1 MENCS
6 IYSHHIWHKEIITTI
21 LDIVTEERVAITGDS
36 NSWEKIEIFSKKD
49 LLKSQNKMTLTCR
62 VREFPSYQ
70 LGDPVDE
77 ITTNLN
83 GLRNYFGA
91 IQGGDPQLLQKI
103 IYKISSINMEISVVA
118 DNGFNED
125 FEAIVLAIT
134 EETEGFIF
142 SKNNS
147 IFDAPDSDSGLF
159 NENADV
165 ILCTSGYSD
174 VKDLEVL
181 IAPHYYAEMKNK
193 K

>member
-6 IYSHHIWHKEIITTI
+6 IYSHHIWHKEILNTI
-21 LDIVTEERVAITGDS
+21 LAIVAEERVTITGEI
-36 NSWEKIEIFSKKD
+36 NSWEKIQIFGKKKSM
-49 LLKSQNKMTLTCR
+49 KSQNKMTITCR
-62 VREFPSYQ
+62 VRDFPSYQ
-70 LGDPVDE
+70 LGDPIDE

-91 IQGGDPQLLQKI
+91 IQGCDALLLQKLI
-103 IYKISSINMEISVVA
+103 FKISSINMEISVIA
-118 DNGFNED
+118 DNGFNAE

-134 EETEGFIF
+134 EKTKGFIF

-181 IAPHYYAEMKNK
+181 LEPHYYAEMKNK
-193 K
+193 E